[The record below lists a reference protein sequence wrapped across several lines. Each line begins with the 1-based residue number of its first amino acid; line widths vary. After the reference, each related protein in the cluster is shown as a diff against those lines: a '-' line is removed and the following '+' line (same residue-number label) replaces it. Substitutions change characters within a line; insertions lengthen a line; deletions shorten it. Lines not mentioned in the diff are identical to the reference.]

1 MHYSSPMGVDEF
13 SKSRFCS
20 YTFTIVFD
28 SWSVHIESFFGF
40 FDPFVLTLWGTLG
53 HVEVRMNSTTH
64 IKIQTFVD
72 WIDSQ
77 IEMNHDT
84 SIYVPVESS
93 TMYCCCNDPLEV
105 WHSWVEMSLRI
116 RFVQFGPKRWQKKE
130 KEKRKTEIY
139 NEPLPRC
146 FLSKRAQSD
155 TVATLIMV

>member
-1 MHYSSPMGVDEF
+1 MPRSFVCPYGANLGHSGPIGARFCHVKIVCFLNSKCMYLLSVAVVHYSSPMGVDEL

-28 SWSVHIESFFGF
+28 SWLVHIESFFGF
-40 FDPFVLTLWGTLG
+40 FDLFVLTLWGKVG
-53 HVEVRMNSTTH
+53 HVEVRINSTMH

-93 TMYCCCNDPLEV
+93 TMYCRCNNLLEV
-105 WHSWVEMSLRI
+105 WHS
-116 RFVQFGPKRWQKKE
+116 
-130 KEKRKTEIY
+130 
-139 NEPLPRC
+139 
-146 FLSKRAQSD
+146 
-155 TVATLIMV
+155 